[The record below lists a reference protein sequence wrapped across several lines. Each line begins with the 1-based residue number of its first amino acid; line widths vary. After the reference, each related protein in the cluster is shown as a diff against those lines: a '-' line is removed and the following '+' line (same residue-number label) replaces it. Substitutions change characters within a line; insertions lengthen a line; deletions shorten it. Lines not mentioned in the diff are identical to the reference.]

1 MTATSTVAAIRN
13 LPMRFIAVRF
23 LPHPRAA
30 AAGHGAPAP
39 PTATRADG
47 QAVLHN
53 SGLRLAVRA
62 AIPDGAMARARR
74 RRLGPHPAES

>member
-30 AAGHGAPAP
+30 AAGHGAPP

-74 RRLGPHPAES
+74 RRLGPHLAES

>member
-1 MTATSTVAAIRN
+1 MTATSTVATIRN

-39 PTATRADG
+39 DGDPGPTVKRFSTT
-47 QAVLHN
+47 
-53 SGLRLAVRA
+53 
-62 AIPDGAMARARR
+62 
-74 RRLGPHPAES
+74 PA